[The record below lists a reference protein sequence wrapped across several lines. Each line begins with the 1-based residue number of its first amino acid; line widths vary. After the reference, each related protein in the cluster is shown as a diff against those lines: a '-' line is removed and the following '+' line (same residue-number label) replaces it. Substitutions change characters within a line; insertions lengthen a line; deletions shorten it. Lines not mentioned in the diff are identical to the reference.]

1 VNLGLGVQG
10 SGITSSTMSEFISA
24 QFCRKT
30 LDYFLLSV
38 GQRNCNVCSCLTCIE
53 NLPICADAGHI
64 KSEEQQQILAED
76 VGVESS
82 ATTGA
87 NKQTSEDDTK
97 IPYSVYQAFAHVLE
111 PSFFSFANVC

>member
-1 VNLGLGVQG
+1 
-10 SGITSSTMSEFISA
+10 MS
-24 QFCRKT
+24 
-30 LDYFLLSV
+30 
-38 GQRNCNVCSCLTCIE
+38 CIE

-64 KSEEQQQILAED
+64 KSEQQQQILAED

-111 PSFFSFANVC
+111 PSFFFFVGKCLIMKSVLAVFSLFLPTALDVRV